1 MAGPDRVIGP
11 GRRLELVEVGRL
23 LAIGLPW
30 QAIMEMEPE
39 ETEAILEGYQD
50 ERVRQIPQRPE
61 GDG

>member
-1 MAGPDRVIGP
+1 
-11 GRRLELVEVGRL
+11 VEVGRL